1 MFNKQSL
8 IYNTALDYDILLL
21 SDEYIPARSL
31 YTASVTSRDDP
42 SGIADSVFGTEQY
55 LRGYSNAITIGSSD
69 ILVYLGCVDKV
80 PYWIDS
86 HSGEKISLE
95 ALCSTKNLGFNDYQ
109 WTAALSSAV
118 TNDFNLSIRV
128 CNEDASTVM
137 YENFVI
143 HAESKMGTIMV
154 KNAFSPLRKLHVK
167 FSPSPDG
174 YYDGFY
180 TTYVRTVDSNG
191 NALAGAVYDVRY
203 EENTSPEKP
212 IVHYFDKPRKQY
224 ILVTNRLPKYID
236 FVAAPDGYNKPLRPI
251 ELDQETR
258 KCEVVYNAGTL
269 LPPLPTSKKLILKHI
284 VSLI

>member
-31 YTASVTSRDDP
+31 YTASVTSSDDP

-137 YENFVI
+137 YENFYTCRI
-143 HAESKMGTIMV
+143 Q
-154 KNAFSPLRKLHVK
+154 N
-167 FSPSPDG
+167 G
-174 YYDGFY
+174 YH
-180 TTYVRTVDSNG
+180 NG
-191 NALAGAVYDVRY
+191 QKCISSTA
-203 EENTSPEKP
+203 
-212 IVHYFDKPRKQY
+212 Q
-224 ILVTNRLPKYID
+224 VTCK
-236 FVAAPDGYNKPLRPI
+236 V
-251 ELDQETR
+251 
-258 KCEVVYNAGTL
+258 
-269 LPPLPTSKKLILKHI
+269 
-284 VSLI
+284 

>member
-21 SDEYIPARSL
+21 FDEYIPARSL
-31 YTASVTSRDDP
+31 YTASVTSSDDP

-154 KNAFSPLRKLHVK
+154 KNAFPPLHKLHVK

-174 YYDGFY
+174 
-180 TTYVRTVDSNG
+180 
-191 NALAGAVYDVRY
+191 
-203 EENTSPEKP
+203 
-212 IVHYFDKPRKQY
+212 
-224 ILVTNRLPKYID
+224 
-236 FVAAPDGYNKPLRPI
+236 
-251 ELDQETR
+251 
-258 KCEVVYNAGTL
+258 
-269 LPPLPTSKKLILKHI
+269 
-284 VSLI
+284 